1 MAMSDQVQPQDNN
14 ERRRDVRAYASP
26 PVEIIRI
33 GSIERVEALN
43 VSYRGLFLRMPTP
56 PQLNEL
62 LKVRVMLAAKT
73 ITINVVVVRSVVD
86 AQGRHGVGVRFFALA
101 GEEKRVW
108 EGYIT
113 RLVAPHRRV
122 AA

>member
-1 MAMSDQVQPQDNN
+1 MEQNDNP

-26 PVEIIRI
+26 PVEILRR
-33 GSIERVEALN
+33 GGIEKVEALN

-56 PQLNEL
+56 PHANEL
-62 LKVRVMLAAKT
+62 LKVRVTLATKT
-73 ITINVVVVRSVVD
+73 LILNVVVVRSVVD

-113 RLVAPHRRV
+113 SLVAPNRRV